1 MTDEER
7 PRPRRRGRRG
17 GRRRRGKRSGAEAGG
32 AAAPGARGPRIYTRA
47 GDRGETGL
55 IGGQR
60 VPKDD
65 PRVEAYG
72 AVDELNAQ
80 LGAAR
85 AIVRDRDLE
94 EVLDRLQNRLF
105 DLGAE
110 LAAPKGAQKTPS
122 TITAAEVQ
130 VLEGVIDLYQE
141 TLPPLREFI
150 LPAGSEIATA
160 LHVARTLCRRAE
172 RRVVTLHRRDALDAE
187 ILSYLNRLSDLLF
200 VLARVANARAMI
212 PDAVWKKAA
221 PKKARTTTQGEGSV
235 HPSPPRSRGGG
246 APVA

>member
-17 GRRRRGKRSGAEAGG
+17 GRRRRGKRSGAGAGG
-32 AAAPGARGPRIYTRA
+32 AAAPVARAPRIYTRG

-65 PRVEAYG
+65 LRVEAYG

-110 LAAPKGAQKTPS
+110 LATPKGTQKTPS
-122 TITAAEVQ
+122 AITAAEVQ

-150 LPAGSEIATA
+150 LPAGGELATA
-160 LHVARTLCRRAE
+160 LHVARTVCRRAE
-172 RRVVTLHRRDALDAE
+172 RRVVSLHRRDALNAE

-200 VLARVANARAMI
+200 VLARVANARATI
-212 PDAVWKKAA
+212 ADAAWKKAA
-221 PKKARTTTQGEGSV
+221 AKKPGTPTQV
-235 HPSPPRSRGGG
+235 
-246 APVA
+246 